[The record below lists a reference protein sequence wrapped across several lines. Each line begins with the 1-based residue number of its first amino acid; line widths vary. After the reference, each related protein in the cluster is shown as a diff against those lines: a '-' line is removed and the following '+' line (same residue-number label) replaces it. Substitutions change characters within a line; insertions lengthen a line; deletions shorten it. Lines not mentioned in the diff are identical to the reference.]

1 MENTLLRNLLTFYEE
16 DPEDPFNI
24 YALALEYSKSD
35 AVRAAEFFDVLLAE
49 HPLYL
54 PTYYHA
60 AAFFTML
67 ENFAKADEIYVKGIS
82 LALNQN
88 NTKTH
93 QELLRAYR
101 SFLDELD
108 D

>member
-1 MENTLLRNLLTFYEE
+1 MEKTLLQNLLVFYEE
-16 DPEDPFNI
+16 DPNDPFNI
-24 YALALEYSKSD
+24 YALALEYMKMD
-35 AVRAAEFFDVLLAE
+35 NGQAEKYFNKLLEE
-49 HPLYL
+49 HPDYL
-54 PTYYHA
+54 ATYYPA
-60 AAFFTML
+60 AAFFAEL
-67 ENFAKADEIYVKGIS
+67 DRIEKAELIYQQGID
-82 LALNQN
+82 LALLNN

>member
-1 MENTLLRNLLTFYEE
+1 MENSLLQNLITFYEE
-16 DPEDPFNI
+16 DPSDPFNI
-24 YALALEYSKSD
+24 YALALEYLKSD
-35 AVRAAEFFDVLLAE
+35 SDEAEKYFDKLLVE
-49 HPLYL
+49 HPDYL
-54 PTYYHA
+54 ATYYPA
-60 AAFFTML
+60 AAFFADL
-67 ENFAKADEIYVKGIS
+67 EKVEKAEIIYQKGID
-82 LALNQN
+82 LALLNN

>member
-1 MENTLLRNLLTFYEE
+1 MENALLKNLLSFYEE
-16 DPEDPFNI
+16 DPNDPFNV

-35 AVRAAEFFDVLLAE
+35 TVKATGFFEVLLTE
-49 HPLYL
+49 HPFYL

-67 ENFAKADEIYVKGIS
+67 ENFGKAEEIYVKGIA

-88 NTKTH
+88 NTRTH

-101 SFLDELD
+101 SFLDELED
-108 D
+108 

>member
-1 MENTLLRNLLTFYEE
+1 MENALLKNLLSFYEE
-16 DPEDPFNI
+16 DPDDPFNV

-35 AVRAAEFFDVLLAE
+35 TVKATGFFDVLLTE

-67 ENFAKADEIYVKGIS
+67 ENFGKAEEIYVKGIA

-88 NTKTH
+88 NTRTH

-101 SFLDELD
+101 SFLDELED
-108 D
+108 

>member
-1 MENTLLRNLLTFYEE
+1 MENALLKNLLSFYEE
-16 DPEDPFNI
+16 DPDDPFNV

-35 AVRAAEFFDVLLAE
+35 TVKAAGFFDVLLTE

-54 PTYYHA
+54 PTYYNA

-67 ENFAKADEIYVKGIS
+67 ENFGKAEEIYVKGIA

-88 NTKTH
+88 NTRTH

-101 SFLDELD
+101 SFLDELED
-108 D
+108 

>member
-1 MENTLLRNLLTFYEE
+1 MENVLLQNLLSFYEE
-16 DPEDPFNI
+16 DPSDPFNV
-24 YALALEYSKSD
+24 YALALEYSKFD
-35 AVRAAEFFDVLLAE
+35 ASKATAFFDILLAG
-49 HPLYL
+49 HPEYL

-60 AAFFTML
+60 ASFFAMQDKIS
-67 ENFAKADEIYVKGIS
+67 KAEEIYTKGIA
-82 LALNQN
+82 LALTQK

>member
-1 MENTLLRNLLTFYEE
+1 MEKTLLQNLLVFYEE
-16 DPEDPFNI
+16 DPNDPFNI
-24 YALALEYSKSD
+24 YALALEYMKTD
-35 AVRAAEFFDVLLAE
+35 NGQAEKYFNKLLEE
-49 HPLYL
+49 HPDYL
-54 PTYYHA
+54 ATYYPA
-60 AAFFTML
+60 AAFFAGL
-67 ENFAKADEIYVKGIS
+67 DRIEKAELIYQKGID
-82 LALNQN
+82 LALLNN